1 MMMSRLVLISSFA
14 LLLESCS
21 TPSAD
26 QNSAPSGAR
35 NGWTNARLACADV
48 GIAPGSGV
56 FDRCV
61 FNLYYSVWDAEYEP
75 RQTQ

>member
-1 MMMSRLVLISSFA
+1 MMMSRLLLISSFV

-26 QNSAPSGAR
+26 R

-48 GIAPGSGV
+48 GIAPESGV

-61 FNLYYSVWDAEYEP
+61 FNLYYSVWDAEYTP

>member
-1 MMMSRLVLISSFA
+1 MMLSRFLLISSFA

-21 TPSAD
+21 TPSAHQD
-26 QNSAPSGAR
+26 
-35 NGWTNARLACADV
+35 GWTNARLACADV

-75 RQTQ
+75 QQTQ